1 MIRCGSPWAYDG
13 FGPLANRDSVWE
25 FLDLIHAQTRFTVRL
40 AVAPAPHPS
49 GIWQVSTV
57 GLFGMFAQS
66 ATCSGGVFR
75 RRTTRENVRLA
86 RIATTL
92 YMWTSG
98 VHFVLRCGTPR
109 SGLRTCLWAT
119 RCVLLCGP
127 TLLRTCLWAT
137 WGAAGHGGTVGS
149 ACAAAD
155 ASTIKAR
162 PLHSCCVVGGEAP
175 HISEGFPRALVMQ
188 SQGFDPGSLLCK
200 TLGSTRELR
209 G

>member
-1 MIRCGSPWAYDG
+1 
-13 FGPLANRDSVWE
+13 
-25 FLDLIHAQTRFTVRL
+25 
-40 AVAPAPHPS
+40 
-49 GIWQVSTV
+49 
-57 GLFGMFAQS
+57 MFAQS

-75 RRTTRENVRLA
+75 RRTTRMNVRLA

-92 YMWTSG
+92 DMWTSG

-109 SGLRTCLWAT
+109 SGLRTCQWAT

-155 ASTIKAR
+155 ASGPPATFMLCRGGRSPPHFGGLSKGLGDAKSGIR
-162 PLHSCCVVGGEAP
+162 SGLLVVQN
-175 HISEGFPRALVMQ
+175 IGFDPGASGLKTRVVVKT
-188 SQGFDPGSLLCK
+188 QGFDPGPLLWQ
-200 TLGSTRELR
+200 TLGSTRGLR
-209 G
+209 C